1 MKKVPEAEQKHKSRK
16 IGDLFSDY
24 KTNSNIEDAEIARM
38 NLLKKIYKQLLKML
52 IVKKNLV
59 LRIKRK

>member
-1 MKKVPEAEQKHKSRK
+1 MKKVPETEQKHKSRK

-38 NLLKKIYKQLLKML
+38 NLLKKIRVSKG
-52 IVKKNLV
+52 
-59 LRIKRK
+59 

>member
-1 MKKVPEAEQKHKSRK
+1 MPETEQKHKSRK

-38 NLLKKIYKQLLKML
+38 NLHKKDKHIRNRNASKRIYRNKRNM
-52 IVKKNLV
+52 V
-59 LRIKRK
+59 L